1 MNVQNIFRHYQKK
14 NTIKIV
20 TIVLQKST
28 KNQNLYYYDT
38 LFIITKLQNI
48 ILNVLNSMEYDC
60 LFII

>member
-1 MNVQNIFRHYQKK
+1 MNAQNIFRHYKKK

-20 TIVLQKST
+20 TIVLQKSI

-48 ILNVLNSMEYDC
+48 ILHVLNTMEY
-60 LFII
+60 FIIFL